1 MNNQALADQEFAFQM
16 LSNNTA
22 NGVPNEIMNKAIADI
37 EKQFGG
43 RPQGAPS
50 QEDAAAMKAA
60 MDELHK
66 VYPDAE
72 KQFQSELFRMWQF
85 KSKVEDTKDVQ
96 EAIEILKKFNAFKE
110 SLAPHQTRVVE
121 ERAELEEKITKLR
134 RFIYAKDHQELP
146 EIEILTLGMQ
156 LKVMNFY
163 SEILGT
169 RIAAFMK

>member
-22 NGVPNEIMNKAIADI
+22 NGVPSEIMNKVIDDI
-37 EKQFGG
+37 EKKFGV

-50 QEDAAAMKAA
+50 QEDSDAMKAA

-66 VYPDAE
+66 VFPDAE
-72 KQFQSELFRMWQF
+72 KQFQSEIFHMWQF
-85 KSKVEDTKDVQ
+85 KNKVEDTNDVH
-96 EAIEILKKFNAFKE
+96 EAIEILKKFIAFKE
-110 SLAPHQTRVVE
+110 NLAPHQARVIE
-121 ERAELEEKITKLR
+121 ERTELEEKITKLR
-134 RFIYAKDHQELP
+134 RFIYANDRQELP

>member
-16 LSNNTA
+16 LSNNTER
-22 NGVPNEIMNKAIADI
+22 GVPTEIMHKAIADI
-37 EKQFGG
+37 EKQFGV

-50 QEDAAAMKAA
+50 EADVAAMKAA

-72 KQFQSELFRMWQF
+72 KQFQTELFRMWQF
-85 KSKVEDTKDVQ
+85 SNKMEDTKDAQ
-96 EAIEILKKFNAFKE
+96 EAVEILKKFTAFKE
-110 SLAPHQTRVVE
+110 SLAPHQQQVVE
-121 ERAELEEKITKLR
+121 ERADLEEKITKLR
-134 RFIYAKDHQELP
+134 RFIYAKDRQELP

-169 RIAAFMK
+169 RIAAFVK